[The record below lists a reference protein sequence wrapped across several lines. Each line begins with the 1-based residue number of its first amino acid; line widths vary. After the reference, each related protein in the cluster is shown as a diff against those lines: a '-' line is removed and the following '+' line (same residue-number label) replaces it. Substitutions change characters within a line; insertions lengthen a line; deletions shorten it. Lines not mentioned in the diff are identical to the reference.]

1 MQDIAQQYSQTR
13 PWMLLDSAAAYGSSA
28 MPQKRNPGVIQ
39 KVRAKASDVIG
50 AAQTSV
56 LRAHNLPLG
65 MYDNKESVS
74 EDNTAV
80 FVQAVHMLQLTN
92 WAFSMLK
99 VLPERALEELNS
111 DWTCS
116 MALAER
122 LQQVHAVPFRVGHHF
137 ASDIVTLAR
146 DKGYLPTTFPY
157 AKAVEIYS
165 DVTKQLGW
173 QDGALPLTEAQFY
186 QTLTPE
192 YVVSTLQGAGSP
204 APQSVEEG
212 LKQIEKRLSEDQF
225 WLSGKRDSLKS
236 KDALLDSLFE
246 TLTK

>member
-1 MQDIAQQYSQTR
+1 
-13 PWMLLDSAAAYGSSA
+13 
-28 MPQKRNPGVIQ
+28 
-39 KVRAKASDVIG
+39 
-50 AAQTSV
+50 
-56 LRAHNLPLG
+56 
-65 MYDNKESVS
+65 
-74 EDNTAV
+74 
-80 FVQAVHMLQLTN
+80 MLQLTN